1 VAWNKET
8 ALMKTSFM
16 VIAILVFTSIL
27 SLAADLRNEDGKR
40 YEVKVYD
47 GGTTRNTWI
56 DGNSTTMSICSSCEV
71 EVVGVGRIKISGS
84 DKLTIKGGKLVKQ

>member
-1 VAWNKET
+1 MKKSIIAA
-8 ALMKTSFM
+8 ALMILPASF
-16 VIAILVFTSIL
+16 AI
-27 SLAADLRNEDGKR
+27 AADLRNEDSKR

-56 DGNSTTMSICSSCEV
+56 DGNSSTPSICSSCEV
-71 EVVGVGRIKISGS
+71 EVVGVGRMKISGS